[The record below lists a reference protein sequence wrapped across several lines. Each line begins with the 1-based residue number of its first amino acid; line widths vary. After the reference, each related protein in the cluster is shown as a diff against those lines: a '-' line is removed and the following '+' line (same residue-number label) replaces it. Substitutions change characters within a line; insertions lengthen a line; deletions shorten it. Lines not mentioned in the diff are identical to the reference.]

1 MQQLAFGT
9 IETARD
15 FGFKPSAYR
24 ELAVD
29 NRPMELDSNVLP
41 ILSKLSRRH
50 DQRWLTCVNTPLL
63 AKDVARAAGIQQN
76 KLLRVHSSEKLGPAE
91 VIMKALRSGRSH
103 TVIGFCKDLTVAQ
116 REQLRQCAEL
126 ADCQCLLLSRGN

>member
-9 IETARD
+9 IEAARD
-15 FGFKPSAYR
+15 FGFKPSVYR

-29 NRPMELDSNVLP
+29 SRPMELDSDVLP
-41 ILSKLSRRH
+41 ILSKLSHRR
-50 DQRWLTCVNTPLL
+50 DERWLTCVNTPVL
-63 AKDVARAAGIQQN
+63 AKDVASAANIQHR
-76 KLLRVHSSEKLGPAE
+76 KVLRVHSSGKLGPAE

-116 REQLRQCAEL
+116 REELRQCAEL
-126 ADCQCLLLSRGN
+126 SDCECLLLSRSN